1 MMIARSAL
9 SPMSKVMLQRGG
21 RWRRQGEKSPRR
33 RAQKE
38 SALRVDIVARFLTCA
53 PGSYSTAGP
62 RFGRKLERYP
72 LRHSRCT

>member
-9 SPMSKVMLQRGG
+9 SPMSEVMLQRGG
-21 RWRRQGEKSPRR
+21 AGGDRARKARGGG
-33 RAQKE
+33 AQKE